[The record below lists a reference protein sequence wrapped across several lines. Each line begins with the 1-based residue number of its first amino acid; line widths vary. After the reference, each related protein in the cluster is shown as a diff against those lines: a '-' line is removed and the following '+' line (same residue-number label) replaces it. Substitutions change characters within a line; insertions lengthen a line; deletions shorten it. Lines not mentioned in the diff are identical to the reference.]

1 MIRRINMKK
10 FIMILASIASI
21 SSFAQNADL
30 KDNSH
35 VCKLD
40 SNVSFKLLQAADVP
54 LGKSLYIVD
63 GNIEKERPK
72 TYELPFCEI
81 KTKNREN
88 LRDYR
93 YTSSSISQRVKS
105 NREIKKLTGLQYE
118 DLRGDDTYYFPVG
131 YKFKVTGIMKNNC
144 NSSTK
149 WDPGQGESWVNIELS
164 NYVTSG
170 MTCYPGI
177 GNTLTIEQLKV
188 ILGNAFEMEIVE

>member
-1 MIRRINMKK
+1 MKK

-21 SSFAQNADL
+21 SSFAQTANL
-30 KDNSH
+30 EENSH
-35 VCKLD
+35 DCKID

-54 LGKSLYIVD
+54 LGKSLYIVN
-63 GNIEKERPK
+63 GNIEKYRPE
-72 TYELPFCEI
+72 TYKLPFCEI
-81 KTKNREN
+81 RTKKLKS
-88 LRDYR
+88 LRLPSYKL
-93 YTSSSISQRVKS
+93 SSALKRVKS

-131 YKFKVTGIMKNNC
+131 YEFKVTGIMKNNC

-149 WDPGQGESWVNIELS
+149 WYPEQGEPLVNINLS

-177 GNTLTIEQLKV
+177 GSTLTIEQLKV
-188 ILGNAFEMEIVE
+188 ILGKAFEMEIVE

>member
-1 MIRRINMKK
+1 MKK

-21 SSFAQNADL
+21 SSFAQTANL
-30 KDNSH
+30 EENSH

-164 NYVTSG
+164 NDVTSG

>member
-1 MIRRINMKK
+1 MKK
-10 FIMILASIASI
+10 FIMILTSIASI

-40 SNVSFKLLQAADVP
+40 SNVSFKLLEPSDVQ

-63 GNIEKERPK
+63 GQIEQKKPT
-72 TYELPFCEI
+72 TYEIPFCEI
-81 KTKNREN
+81 RTKKRKS
-88 LRDYR
+88 LRLLSYKL
-93 YTSSSISQRVKS
+93 SSLLKRVKS

-118 DLRGDDTYYFPVG
+118 DLRDHDSYNFPVG
-131 YKFKVTGIMKNNC
+131 YEFKVTGAMKYNC
-144 NSSTK
+144 HSSTK
-149 WDPGQGESWVNIELS
+149 WYPGQGESWVNIGLS